1 MTDAQIPA
9 IRFRNVSKRFLLH
22 SSRPQ
27 TVLETLISAFRRRNE
42 DIQELWALKEL
53 TFDVMPGQS
62 LGIVGRNGAGK
73 STLLKL
79 IARIIMPT
87 SGQLSTNGRISAL
100 LELGAGFHPD
110 LTGREN
116 IFLNGSVLGL
126 SKQDIQDSYQAI
138 VDFSELG
145 DFIDVPVKHYSSG
158 MYMRLGFS
166 VAIHVRP
173 DILLIDEILAVGDL
187 PFQTKCIERI
197 FDLQRQGV
205 TIILISHHTEVI
217 RSICSQVLWIEHGEL
232 RASGPMPAVLA
243 EYAAHYSQGRKNRGE
258 GVGFRWGTGEMAIT
272 GVRLCGPDG
281 QEEDVFEMNAP
292 LLVMIEYAAAQPI
305 YQPHFD
311 VTIFRAD
318 GLQITGSQPHV
329 VADAGG
335 RLLGSGV
342 VSYRIDHLPLFA
354 GEYLLTVS
362 VHDGNPERS
371 YDCHELAYPF
381 TVSGEGGAE
390 AGLVRMPAV
399 WDWLPQEE
407 PGLFKV

>member
-1 MTDAQIPA
+1 
-9 IRFRNVSKRFLLH
+9 
-22 SSRPQ
+22 
-27 TVLETLISAFRRRNE
+27 VLETLISAFRRQNN
-42 DIQELWALKEL
+42 DIQELWALKDL

-62 LGIVGRNGAGK
+62 IGIVGRNGAGK

-79 IARIIMPT
+79 IARIITPT

-145 DFIDVPVKHYSSG
+145 DFIDVAVKHYSSG

-166 VAIHVRP
+166 VAIHVQP
-173 DILLIDEILAVGDL
+173 DVLLIDEILAVGDL

-243 EYAAHYSQGRKNRGE
+243 EYAAHYSQGRRNRGE

-281 QEEDVFEMNAP
+281 QEEDVYGMNDP
-292 LLVMIEYAAAQPI
+292 LLVLIEYAATQPV

-311 VTIFRAD
+311 VTIFRED

-342 VSYRIDHLPLFA
+342 VSYRIDRLPLFA
-354 GEYLLTVS
+354 GEYLLTVA
-362 VHDGNPERS
+362 VHDGNPERAF
-371 YDCHELAYPF
+371 DCHELAYPF
-381 TVSGEGGAE
+381 TVSGEGSSE
-390 AGLVRMPAV
+390 AGLVRVPAV
-399 WDWLPQEE
+399 WDWLPQGE